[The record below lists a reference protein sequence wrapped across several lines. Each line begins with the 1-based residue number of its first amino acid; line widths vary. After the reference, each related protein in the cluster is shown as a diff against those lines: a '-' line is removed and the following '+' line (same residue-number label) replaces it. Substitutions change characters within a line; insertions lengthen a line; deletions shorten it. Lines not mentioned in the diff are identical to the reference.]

1 MKKINDLLNDYDIID
16 ENLNIKEDSM
26 SEIEKL
32 RIKNLTLEKLGL
44 TNKKSTKK
52 RLILPLA
59 AAMTLV
65 LSFAVV
71 FAQGGISN
79 VYYKLFG
86 ENIKYVNEIGTEINK
101 EYSNNGITLNVAN
114 MLGDENSFY
123 IIFELINESGESFEN
138 INYIEFEDLNLDFN
152 SSGGY
157 TYYKI
162 EDDNEK
168 DNKATFVLIGNTA
181 KKAVN
186 KKMTLKI
193 NNFAE
198 YSIIELDKFE
208 PFNFLSENE
217 EFIKQSLTKNT
228 KKSLTPITSDMLE
241 EEKQKIEYMNSL
253 IPNEILPFK
262 QENIILDDNNHI
274 SVDNI
279 GFAEGRLCIRFAVNT
294 LNTDEYISELYF
306 VNKNNPDD
314 ILYGDI
320 LFTDSDWNNIYDYYS
335 FNIKNMEE
343 LKNYDFKYSIMKETK
358 NTEGNWDVSFKA
370 DYKNSSKKI
379 NVNKEVELEGKRY
392 KIENVKLSPISLNV
406 ELKNNLIDNIDNPQH
421 NNILDEVS
429 VVLKDGSN
437 IKSISSGSSSN
448 AFSASINMIFEKP
461 VDVLTI
467 DYIKIGDIKVYF
479 ND

>member
-1 MKKINDLLNDYDIID
+1 MKKINDLLNDFDIID

-32 RIKNLTLEKLGL
+32 RVKNLTLEKLGL
-44 TNKKSTKK
+44 KNKKSTKK
-52 RLILPLA
+52 KLILPLA

-101 EYSNNGITLNVAN
+101 DYSNNGITLNVAN

-123 IIFELINESGESFEN
+123 IIFELINENGESFEN

-181 KKAVN
+181 KKSVN

-193 NNFAE
+193 NNLTE

-208 PFNFLSENE
+208 PFDFLSDNE
-217 EFIKQSLTKNT
+217 EFINQSLTQNT
-228 KKSLTPITSDMLE
+228 KKSIIPITSDMLE
-241 EEKQKIEYMNSL
+241 EEKQKSQYMNSL
-253 IPNEILPFK
+253 IPDEVLPFK
-262 QENIILDDNNHI
+262 QENIMLDDKGYI
-274 SVDNI
+274 YVDNI
-279 GFAEGRLCIRFAVNT
+279 GFVEKRLCIRFAVNT
-294 LNTDEYISELYF
+294 LNSDEYISELYF
-306 VNKNNPDD
+306 VNKNDPDD
-314 ILYGDI
+314 ILYGEI
-320 LFTDSDWNNIYDYYS
+320 LFTESNKSTVYDYYS

-343 LKNYDFKYSIMKETK
+343 LKSYDFKYSIMKETK
-358 NTEGNWDVSFKA
+358 KTEGNWDVSFKA
-370 DYKNSSKKI
+370 DYKNTSKKI
-379 NVNKEVELEGKRY
+379 NVNKEVELDGKKY
-392 KIENVKLSPISLNV
+392 KIDNVKLSPISLNV
-406 ELKNNLIDNIDNPQH
+406 ELKNNLVDNIDNPKH
-421 NNILDEVS
+421 NFFDVVS
-429 VVLKDGSN
+429 VVLKDGSI

-448 AFSASINMIFEKP
+448 PFSASINMIFEKP

-467 DYIKIGDIKVYF
+467 DYIKIGDIKIYL
-479 ND
+479 NE

>member
-1 MKKINDLLNDYDIID
+1 MKKINDLLNDFDIID

-32 RIKNLTLEKLGL
+32 RVKNLTLEKLGL
-44 TNKKSTKK
+44 KNKKSTKK
-52 RLILPLA
+52 KLILPLA

-101 EYSNNGITLNVAN
+101 DYSNNGITLNVAN

-123 IIFELINESGESFEN
+123 IIFELINENGENFEN
-138 INYIEFEDLNLDFN
+138 VNHIEFEDLNLDFN

-181 KKAVN
+181 KNAVN

-193 NNFAE
+193 NNLTE

-208 PFNFLSENE
+208 PFDFLSENE
-217 EFIKQSLTKNT
+217 EFINQSLTQNN
-228 KKSLTPITSDMLE
+228 KKSIIPITSDMLE
-241 EEKQKIEYMNSL
+241 EEKQKVQYMNSL
-253 IPNEILPFK
+253 IPDEVLPFK
-262 QENIILDDNNHI
+262 QENIMLDDKGYI
-274 SVDNI
+274 YVDNI
-279 GFAEGRLCIRFAVNT
+279 GFAEKRLCIRFAVNT
-294 LNTDEYISELYF
+294 LNSDEYIRELYF
-306 VNKNNPDD
+306 VNKNDPDD

-320 LFTDSDWNNIYDYYS
+320 LFTESNESTVYDYYS

-358 NTEGNWDVSFKA
+358 KTEGNWDVTFKA
-370 DYKNSSKKI
+370 DYKNTSKKI
-379 NVNKEVELEGKRY
+379 NVNKEVELDGKKY
-392 KIENVKLSPISLNV
+392 KIDNVKLSPISLNV
-406 ELKNNLIDNIDNPQH
+406 ELKNNLVDNIDNPKH
-421 NNILDEVS
+421 NFFDVVS
-429 VVLKDGSN
+429 VVLKDGSI

-448 AFSASINMIFEKP
+448 PFSASINMIFEKP

-467 DYIKIGDIKVYF
+467 DYIKIGDIKIYL
-479 ND
+479 NE

>member
-1 MKKINDLLNDYDIID
+1 MKKINEILNDFDIID
-16 ENLNIKEDSM
+16 ENLNIKEVDI

-44 TNKKSTKK
+44 KNKKSTKK
-52 RLILPLA
+52 HLILPLA
-59 AAMTLV
+59 AAFTLI

-101 EYSNNGITLNVAN
+101 GYLNNGVTLNVAN

-123 IIFELINESGESFEN
+123 IIFELINENGESFEKV
-138 INYIEFEDLNLDFN
+138 NYIEFEDLNLDFN

-162 EDDNEK
+162 EDDNAK

-193 NNFAE
+193 KDFTE
-198 YSIIELDKFE
+198 YSITELDKFE
-208 PFNFLSENE
+208 PYDFLSENE
-217 EFIKQSLTKNT
+217 KFINQSLMKNN
-228 KKSLTPITSDMLE
+228 KKSFIPITSDMVE
-241 EEKQKIEYMNSL
+241 EEKQKAEYMNSL
-253 IPNEILPFK
+253 IPNEILSFK
-262 QENIILDDNNHI
+262 QENILLDDKNNI

-279 GFAEGRLCIRFAVNT
+279 GFAEKRLCIRFAVET
-294 LNTDEYISELYF
+294 LNADEYISELYF
-306 VNKNNPDD
+306 VNRNNPDD
-314 ILYGDI
+314 ILFGDI
-320 LFTDSDWNNIYDYYS
+320 LFTESNESTVYDYYS

-358 NTEGNWDVSFKA
+358 KTEGNWDVSFKA
-370 DYKNSSKKI
+370 DYKNTSKKI
-379 NVNKEVELEGKRY
+379 NVNKEVELDGKKY
-392 KIENVKLSPISLNV
+392 KIDNVKLSPISLNV
-406 ELKNNLIDNIDNPQH
+406 ELKNNLVDNIDNPKH
-421 NNILDEVS
+421 NFFDVVS
-429 VVLKDGSN
+429 VVLKDGSI

-448 AFSASINMIFEKP
+448 PFSASINMIFEKP